1 MLTNKLTFL
10 LNNNILNVQDVIFM
24 FDKLVF
30 KLRNKFMY
38 LDTKILIYKVLD
50 QNIIVSNIAKEE
62 LVHRDLDNI
71 DIPDTILEQVIS
83 KLSIEQI
90 WFLVSTKQQNHFM
103 ELVYLRLN
111 KILDYYQKMNKN
123 EFDLKRYEEEAKIFS
138 LK

>member
-1 MLTNKLTFL
+1 
-10 LNNNILNVQDVIFM
+10 M